1 VGLYQRL
8 QGRADTLIRKYGV
21 VRTVTHTVSGTYN
34 PTSGQTTATTQ
45 TFQVPMVT
53 FPYDIK
59 FINNTTIK
67 LTDLWGLFSAVEL
80 TSVPQPGDKVVV
92 DGVTFTF
99 GNVKPMNPGGVA
111 IYYEVHLT
119 QG

>member
-1 VGLYQRL
+1 L
-8 QGRADTLIRKYGV
+8 QGRADSLIRKYGV
-21 VRTVTHTVSGTYN
+21 TRTVTHTVSGSYD
-34 PTSGQTTATTQ
+34 PVAGKTTASTQ

-53 FPYDIK
+53 FPYEIR

-67 LTDLWGLFSAVEL
+67 LTDLWGLFSAVAL
-80 TSVPQPGDKVVV
+80 TAVPQPGDKVVV

-99 GNVKPMNPGGVA
+99 GAVKPMNPGGVA